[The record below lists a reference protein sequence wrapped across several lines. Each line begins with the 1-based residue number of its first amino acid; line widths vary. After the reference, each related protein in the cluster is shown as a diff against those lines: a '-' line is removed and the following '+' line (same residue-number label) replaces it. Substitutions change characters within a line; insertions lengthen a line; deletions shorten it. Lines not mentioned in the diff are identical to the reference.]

1 MLSSSNNREQ
11 RRRGPSPTA
20 ACSPPATPPLQ
31 VHQESDI
38 VGDERNR
45 ILHKCSLSLP
55 QAKFAFLNSQSV
67 DQIGAGVASDN
78 SDSTTLDW
86 DEFLEC
92 VARNYGAILAIL
104 AILSQFS
111 RNSLTLNSRL

>member
-1 MLSSSNNREQ
+1 MLSRSNNREQ
-11 RRRGPSPTA
+11 RPALSLPPFSS
-20 ACSPPATPPLQ
+20 CSPLYSQ